1 METIY
6 DTVLEKVVPINQATT
21 EGIRNFLNSVCDDGY
36 IEHNMILE
44 CIIELE
50 KRGE

>member
-6 DTVLEKVVPINQATT
+6 DTVLEEVVSINQATT
-21 EGIRNFLNSVCDDGY
+21 EGIHNFLNRVCDDGY
-36 IEHNMILE
+36 VEHNKILE
-44 CIIELE
+44 CILELE